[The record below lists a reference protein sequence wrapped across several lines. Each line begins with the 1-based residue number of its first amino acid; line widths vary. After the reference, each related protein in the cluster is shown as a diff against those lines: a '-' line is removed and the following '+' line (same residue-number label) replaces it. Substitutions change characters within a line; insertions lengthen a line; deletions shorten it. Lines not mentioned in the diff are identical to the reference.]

1 MSGSAGA
8 VLVRILAVTTVA
20 VLSLAPQPVAAQ
32 DSSRV
37 ARIAILSPQDAV
49 KIAAWD
55 RALRLGLRDLGWEEG
70 RNLAFIYRHANGRRE
85 RLPALAA
92 ELVRLD
98 PVLVVALNSYSARAV
113 QRLSTRIPIVIP
125 YTADAV
131 RQGLV
136 LSLARPGGNITGLSE
151 RVPEMSG
158 KRLQLLKE
166 LMPNMDR
173 VALLW
178 RPANDA
184 SRLTQEETRLA
195 ARQLGLRLQIL
206 PVQKVDDLGGAF
218 AEAAVAGAR
227 AIIITPGTLFGANL
241 KTLAKLALRHR
252 LPSIWV
258 REAYTAAGGL
268 LSYGPDRVD
277 LFRRAAGYIDK
288 ILRGA
293 KPADL
298 PIERATRFYLSVNLK
313 TAKALGIAIPSSVLL
328 RADRVIE

>member
-1 MSGSAGA
+1 
-8 VLVRILAVTTVA
+8 
-20 VLSLAPQPVAAQ
+20 
-32 DSSRV
+32 
-37 ARIAILSPQDAV
+37 
-49 KIAAWD
+49 
-55 RALRLGLRDLGWEEG
+55 
-70 RNLAFIYRHANGRRE
+70 
-85 RLPALAA
+85 
-92 ELVRLD
+92 
-98 PVLVVALNSYSARAV
+98 
-113 QRLSTRIPIVIP
+113 
-125 YTADAV
+125 
-131 RQGLV
+131 
-136 LSLARPGGNITGLSE
+136 
-151 RVPEMSG
+151 
-158 KRLQLLKE
+158 
-166 LMPNMDR
+166 MPNMDR